1 MWNKKTTTV
10 RIVMFYD
17 FLGQMP
23 ILLINYF

>member
-10 RIVMFYD
+10 RTVMFYD
-17 FLGQMP
+17 FLGHMP